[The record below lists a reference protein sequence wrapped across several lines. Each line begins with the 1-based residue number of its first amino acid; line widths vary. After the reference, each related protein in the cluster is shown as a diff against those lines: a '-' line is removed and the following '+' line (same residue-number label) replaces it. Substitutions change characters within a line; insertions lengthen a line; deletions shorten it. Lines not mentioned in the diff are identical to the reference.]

1 MSTLNKGEIN
11 KWIRII
17 WVSCYQLWRNVQK
30 FCWCI
35 QVFYCLGLVSS
46 LFRIATHLLKS
57 AFIIPSFQ
65 ILFEDIHSSTFGSN
79 MKFFRVLLD
88 RLSDTQQSINFV
100 SSSTNCL
107 LALFER
113 EGVRNFSSRKICSR
127 SLVSILLGWRFA
139 NFNCVILGSSSYYVV
154 RLWNFI

>member
-17 WVSCYQLWRNVQK
+17 WVSCYQLWWNVQK

-57 AFIIPSFQ
+57 AFTIPSFQ
-65 ILFEDIHSSTFGSN
+65 ILFEDIHSSTFRSN
-79 MKFFRVLLD
+79 MKFFRAALLD
-88 RLSDTQQSINFV
+88 RLSNTQQSINFV
-100 SSSTNCL
+100 SSFTNCL

-113 EGVRNFSSRKICSR
+113 EGVRNFSSRKLNYVLASFLYCWDGAL
-127 SLVSILLGWRFA
+127 LVLFVLS
-139 NFNCVILGSSSYYVV
+139 
-154 RLWNFI
+154 